1 MSVIELKINDQIRAK
16 EVRLIDSEGQMVG
29 IVPTFKALSIAR
41 ENNLDLVEVSPNT
54 EPPVCKIANYGKIR
68 YQNQKKAAE
77 AKKKQKVV
85 ELKEIKL
92 SVNIAIGDYNTKLK
106 QAKKFFE
113 DGNKVKFSFQ
123 FRGREISHSDLAY
136 DMAKKIV
143 EELQEFAKVDVA
155 PQMEGK
161 KMFFVMSSIIKK

>member
-68 YQNQKKAAE
+68 YQTQNKSAE
-77 AKKKQKVV
+77 SKKKQK
-85 ELKEIKL
+85 
-92 SVNIAIGDYNTKLK
+92 
-106 QAKKFFE
+106 
-113 DGNKVKFSFQ
+113 
-123 FRGREISHSDLAY
+123 
-136 DMAKKIV
+136 
-143 EELQEFAKVDVA
+143 
-155 PQMEGK
+155 
-161 KMFFVMSSIIKK
+161 FVMRH